1 MRKILMVG
9 LVLLAACS
17 ARTEGDDDGDPVGDR
32 VGDWDA
38 TLSSR
43 NNSTVRGTTRAQS
56 VALGTGANIS
66 INGAQSGAFHPWH
79 IHTGTCATGGPILG
93 NPSSYPVLQVGADG
107 TASANATIGT
117 ALNEQA
123 QYHVNVHRSPT
134 EMGTV
139 VACGDLD
146 ND

>member
-1 MRKILMVG
+1 MRKILITS
-9 LVLLAACS
+9 LIVLSACS
-17 ARTEGDDDGDPVGDR
+17 ARSSNEDGDPVGDR

-38 TLSSR
+38 TLASR
-43 NNSTVRGTTRAQS
+43 NNSTVRGTAKAQS
-56 VALGTGANIS
+56 VGLGAGANIS

-93 NPSSYPVLQVGADG
+93 NASNYPVLQVGADG
-107 TASANATIGT
+107 TASANATIGS
-117 ALNEQA
+117 ALNEQTR
-123 QYHVNVHRSPT
+123 YHVNVHRSPT
-134 EMGTV
+134 DMGTI